1 MSPVR
6 IDVCFG
12 LILLTSALV
21 LSACGPAVSA
31 GGGPGGPPPVSV
43 AAVSQRSVQQT
54 EDFSAR
60 LEAAESVQ
68 LRARVAGTVQQVHFR
83 DGERVARGALL
94 FTLDARPYAA
104 EVARAEAQLASARS
118 QAELAKA
125 ELARAE
131 KLVPAQA
138 VSAQEVDQL
147 RAGVRGGEAGV
158 QAAQAALM
166 QAQLN
171 LGFTRITAPVA
182 GRVSRAAVTAGN
194 LVGVG
199 EPVLTTLVAA
209 DRVHAW
215 FDASEASLLRLQ
227 AAQRAG
233 APAATVLMGLDDDE
247 GLPHKGTVDFID
259 NRLDP
264 ATGSIR
270 MRASFANPTGRFTPG
285 LSARLRLV
293 SGAPTTTATVP
304 ERAISTDQTRKTV
317 LVVGANNIVAPREV
331 KLGAQLGAM
340 RAVAGVK
347 AGELIVV
354 DGLQRAFPGAPVT
367 PQVLKLDEQ
376 GLPIPAPPAGPPGA
390 GGAPKS

>member
-1 MSPVR
+1 MCFMDRTPVR
-6 IDVCFG
+6 
-12 LILLTSALV
+12 ALV
-21 LSACGPAVSA
+21 LVAGSLAVAGCGPAVSA
-31 GGGPGGPPPVSV
+31 GGGPGGPPPVAV
-43 AAVSQRSVQQT
+43 APVSQRSIQQT

-60 LEAAESVQ
+60 LEAAETVQ
-68 LRARVAGTVQQVHFR
+68 VRARVAGTVQQVHFR

-94 FTLDARPYAA
+94 FTLDERPYAA
-104 EVARAEAQLASARS
+104 EVARAEAQLAAARS
-118 QAELAKA
+118 QVELAQA

-131 KLVPAQA
+131 KLLPAQA
-138 VSAQEVDQL
+138 VSRQEIDQL
-147 RAGVRGGEAGV
+147 RGALRAGEAAV
-158 QAAQAALM
+158 QAAQAALT
-166 QAQLN
+166 QARLN

-182 GRVSRAAVTAGN
+182 GRLSRAEVTPGN

-215 FDASEASLLRLQ
+215 FDASEATLLRLQ

-233 APAATVLMGLDDDE
+233 APAPKVLMGLDDDD
-247 GLPHKGTVDFID
+247 GLPHEGRLDFVD

-270 MRASFANPTGRFTPG
+270 MRAAFANPAGRFTPG

-293 SGAPTTTATVP
+293 SGAPADTATVP

-317 LVVGANNIVAPREV
+317 LVVGAGNVVAPREV
-331 KLGAQLGAM
+331 KLGAQLGPM
-340 RAVAGVK
+340 RAVTGVK
-347 AGELIVV
+347 PGELIVV

-367 PQVLKLDEQ
+367 PQVLKLDAQ
-376 GLPIPAPPAGPPGA
+376 GMPIPAPAPGA
-390 GGAPKS
+390 PGAPAK